1 MRSLYYARFGLAGCH
16 LLFTFIYPT
25 KIAYGDIACNAA
37 VSDDFIYLYM
47 RVHIHSM
54 NSLNHNFI
62 NL

>member
-1 MRSLYYARFGLAGCH
+1 MQDLGWQGTTSYLH
-16 LLFTFIYPT
+16 LSILLR
-25 KIAYGDIACNAA
+25 IAYGDIACNAV

-54 NSLNHNFI
+54 SSLNHNFI